1 MFPVLGIALAYI
13 LQEIEPE
20 AKIKILMFPKSVL
33 YVCFFISA
41 LQRVNQ
47 LWLLFSSSVVSYSL
61 QSHGLLH
68 TRLPCP
74 SPLELAR
81 AHVR

>member
-20 AKIKILMFPKSVL
+20 AKIKILMFPKSGL

-41 LQRVNQ
+41 LQ
-47 LWLLFSSSVVSYSL
+47 
-61 QSHGLLH
+61 
-68 TRLPCP
+68 
-74 SPLELAR
+74 
-81 AHVR
+81 